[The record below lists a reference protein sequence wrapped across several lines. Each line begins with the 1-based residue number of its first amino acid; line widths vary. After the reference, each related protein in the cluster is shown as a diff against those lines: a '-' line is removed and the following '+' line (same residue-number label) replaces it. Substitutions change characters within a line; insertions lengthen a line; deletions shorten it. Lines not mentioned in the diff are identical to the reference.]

1 MGVVYFSIIPTFEPS
16 RYCKCWI
23 VCFHYIF
30 WNRQRKNQNL
40 ADKQIA
46 LTKGGTLNLT
56 ILTLDGYGVQI
67 QSRGVNVLLNTSI
80 GWKYEM
86 TPAEFPRKILFHLLE

>member
-1 MGVVYFSIIPTFEPS
+1 MKYIDTFREGMHIADVYL
-16 RYCKCWI
+16 CK
-23 VCFHYIF
+23 
-30 WNRQRKNQNL
+30 N
-40 ADKQIA
+40 KQIA
-46 LTKGGTLNLT
+46 LTKGGALNLT

-86 TPAEFPRKILFHLLE
+86 TPAEFPRKILFHLPE

>member
-1 MGVVYFSIIPTFEPS
+1 MEQTE
-16 RYCKCWI
+16 K
-23 VCFHYIF
+23 
-30 WNRQRKNQNL
+30 NRNL

-46 LTKGGTLNLT
+46 LTKGGTVNLT

>member
-1 MGVVYFSIIPTFEPS
+1 MEQTE
-16 RYCKCWI
+16 K
-23 VCFHYIF
+23 
-30 WNRQRKNQNL
+30 NRNL

-67 QSRGVNVLLNTSI
+67 QSQGVNVLLNTGA
-80 GWKYEM
+80 GWGYEM
-86 TPAEFPRKILFHLLE
+86 TPAELTKKMNSIPFTGRNITP

>member
-1 MGVVYFSIIPTFEPS
+1 MEQTEKKSES
-16 RYCKCWI
+16 C
-23 VCFHYIF
+23 
-30 WNRQRKNQNL
+30 RQ
-40 ADKQIA
+40 ADC
-46 LTKGGTLNLT
+46 TDKGGTLNLT

>member
-1 MGVVYFSIIPTFEPS
+1 MEQ
-16 RYCKCWI
+16 KEK
-23 VCFHYIF
+23 
-30 WNRQRKNQNL
+30 NRNL

>member
-1 MGVVYFSIIPTFEPS
+1 MEQTE
-16 RYCKCWI
+16 K
-23 VCFHYIF
+23 
-30 WNRQRKNQNL
+30 NRNL

-67 QSRGVNVLLNTSI
+67 QSRGVNVCVRYHFH
-80 GWKYEM
+80 YELYSVGSSQVGYI
-86 TPAEFPRKILFHLLE
+86 ASAAYAQ

>member
-1 MGVVYFSIIPTFEPS
+1 MEQAEG
-16 RYCKCWI
+16 
-23 VCFHYIF
+23 
-30 WNRQRKNQNL
+30 KNQNL

-67 QSRGVNVLLNTSI
+67 QSRGVNILLNTSI